1 MFKKHNVVLGLNKD
15 TILLLTLTT
24 LALLSS
30 AFHINVVY
38 GLSFSFTSIFLFL
51 IMRLFG
57 LPYAIIA
64 ALLTFLFIPFET
76 IYISYN
82 VILLGEMIF
91 VGTYFYFRQ
100 KAKMIFLDS
109 IFWLTIGLTTLFILN
124 KTTLAGNVL
133 YFQLCKD
140 ILNGLFNVLI
150 ADMMLAYFPFY
161 KICDS
166 NKINKNN
173 VSVHQ
178 FLTHISIVFI
188 LVPLFLSTL
197 TKTWNLHDEI
207 IINTKQKAEIVTE
220 QIREELILLKQ
231 REQNLTLEGEQ
242 QPLSLNK
249 IIEHYHSDIYT
260 VILTNN
266 HNKIIA
272 NSSKRAHE
280 SEGYYNWNNMSEV
293 KKVSNAFYEVLP
305 EEKNNVF
312 PLLKWRSG
320 NLVFIDQIESLPIN
334 IYFQF
339 PISQYQDQIFDNFF
353 IDLKISIIF
362 SFFTIIFVQVIS
374 RIFVRNIEQLTT
386 VTTGLP
392 QKLFK
397 LEKIEWPQSNISE
410 MRLLTQNLK
419 EMARKLKE
427 LFNESIEMNR
437 ILTIQTKKL
446 RTSEEKLHQLA
457 YYDVLTNLPNRLHFQ
472 NYVKDMIT
480 VNYKGSDSLAIVFID
495 LNQFKQVNDTLG
507 HDAGDALLKQ
517 TAERLCSIVNDNR
530 MIFRLSGDE
539 FVVVDLV
546 ADRQNIE
553 LTLAKIQEQFSSP
566 FQIGGHILYI
576 SASVGVSIFPDNG
589 SDLDSL
595 VKCADIAMYVCK
607 ENGGNTPRY
616 FHESMRDKFQER
628 LLLENSLRS
637 VLASQGL
644 TLHFQPKFQDDKVS
658 SLEALLRW
666 KDSYLGDVPPST
678 FIPLAEEIGLIS
690 KIDEWCLVQACMQ
703 LKHWQ
708 NQNQIFIP
716 VSVNVS
722 AKSFQNDHIISIIK
736 KALFLTGLEAKYLK
750 LEITESVF
758 IENTN
763 HVAEMITQIK
773 SLGVMISI
781 DDFGKG
787 YSAFIHLLKLPI
799 DEIKIDRQFIK
810 DIDKDQKKALLVQSL
825 IELAHGLQLNIVAE
839 GIESIYEKNMLMELG
854 CDELQGYLFSVPLNA
869 TNMESFLTQQ
879 NNILEVNS
887 YAY

>member
-1 MFKKHNVVLGLNKD
+1 MF
-15 TILLLTLTT
+15 
-24 LALLSS
+24 LALVFSS
-30 AFHINVVY
+30 FHVNMVY

-57 LPYAIIA
+57 LPYAIMA
-64 ALLTFLFIPFET
+64 TLLTFLFIPFET
-76 IYISYN
+76 IYITYN
-82 VILLGEMIF
+82 AILLGEIIF
-91 VGTYFYFRQ
+91 VGTYFYFSK
-100 KAKMIFLDS
+100 KAKMIFIDA
-109 IFWLTIGLTTLFILN
+109 IFWLTIGLTILFTLN
-124 KTTLAGNVL
+124 KTSLAGDVL

-140 ILNGLFNVLI
+140 VLNGLFNVLI
-150 ADMMLAYFPFY
+150 ADMALAYFPFY
-161 KICDS
+161 KMC
-166 NKINKNN
+166 NRFKINKNN

-207 IINTKQKAEIVTE
+207 IINTNQKAEIVTE
-220 QIREELILLKQ
+220 QIREELKLLLQ
-231 REQNLTLEGEQ
+231 REPNLKHESEQQTLNLT
-242 QPLSLNK
+242 K
-249 IIEHYHSDIYT
+249 IIEHYHSENYT

-266 HNKIIA
+266 HNKIIT
-272 NSSKRAHE
+272 NSSKKAHD
-280 SEGYYNWNNMSEV
+280 SEVYYNWNNMSVV
-293 KKVSNAFYEVLP
+293 KKVSNTFYEVLP
-305 EEKNNVF
+305 DEQNNVF

-320 NLVFIDQIESLPIN
+320 NLVYIDQLKSLPIN
-334 IYFQF
+334 IYIQF

-362 SFFTIIFVQVIS
+362 SLFTIFFVQVIS

-392 QKLFK
+392 QKLFM

-472 NYVKDMIT
+472 NFVKDLIST
-480 VNYKGSDSLAIVFID
+480 NQNGSDYLAIVFID

-517 TAERLCSIVNDNR
+517 TADRLCNLVNDNR

-546 ADRQNIE
+546 ADRNNID

-566 FQIGGHILYI
+566 FQIGGHVLYI
-576 SASVGVSIFPDNG
+576 SASVGVSIFPENG
-589 SDLDSL
+589 NDLDSL
-595 VKCADIAMYVCK
+595 VKCADIAMYVSK

-637 VLASQGL
+637 VLVSQEL
-644 TLHFQPKFQDDKVS
+644 TLHFQPKFQDNKVS
-658 SLEALLRW
+658 SLETLLRW
-666 KDSYLGDVPPST
+666 KDSYLGNVPPST

-690 KIDEWCLVQACMQ
+690 KIDEWSLIQACKQ
-703 LKHWQ
+703 VKHWQ
-708 NQNQIFIP
+708 NQYQMYIP
-716 VSVNVS
+716 ISVNIS
-722 AKSFQNDHIISIIK
+722 AKNFQNDRIISIIK

-763 HVAEMITQIK
+763 HVAEIIKQIK

-810 DIDKDQKKALLVQSL
+810 DIDKDQKKTLLVQSL
-825 IELAHGLQLNIVAE
+825 TDLAHGLQLNVVAE
-839 GIESIYEKNMLMELG
+839 GIESINEKNMLVELG

-869 TNMESFLTQQ
+869 TNMEAFLTQQ
-879 NNILEVNS
+879 NRILEANS